1 MHRLHLLGLNHTTAP
16 LAVRER
22 LAFPPASRAAAL
34 SAFGQRFPGS
44 EAVLLSTCN
53 RVELY
58 VARAPGGHPKAE
70 EVADFVGSLHGLPA
84 DVFRSHLYHQ
94 SERAMVEHLFA
105 VAASLDSM
113 VLGET
118 QILGQVREA
127 YDAARAAGTAGGL
140 LNPLFQKAVA
150 VGKQV
155 LRETPLAEGRQSV
168 AGAAVAYAGQVFD
181 SLANKSVLSIGAGK
195 MARLVLRGFADQHPK
210 RLLVCNRDG
219 DKAAALAREFGGEA
233 AAFERLDDHLAAVD
247 VVITSTGSATP
258 IVTAQRFAA
267 VHRRRR
273 YRPIFLID
281 IALPRD
287 VEAAVG
293 ELENVYLYNLDD
305 LQRVVAETQ
314 AGRRE
319 SVVDANRIVAGA
331 VDEYVAAHRARAL
344 GPTIDALFKRSHQLA
359 RDEVDRQSGLSEA
372 ERQQRYELARRIVNK
387 LLHAPV
393 QALRR
398 ADAGHGPGYVHAV
411 EQLFRL
417 PGEVSATEAPGPGE
431 DRAEKEEHGS

>member
-22 LAFPPASRAAAL
+22 LAFSPAARTAAL
-34 SAFGQRFPGS
+34 AAFRQRFADC

-58 VARAPGGHPKAE
+58 VARAAGGHPRAD
-70 EVADFVGSLHGLPA
+70 EVADFVAGLHGLPA
-84 DVFRSHLYHQ
+84 DTFRSHLYHQ
-94 SERAMVEHLFA
+94 SERPMVEHLFN

-181 SLANKSVLSIGAGK
+181 TLSNKSVLCIGAGK
-195 MARLVLRGFADQHPK
+195 MARLVLRGFADQRPK

-219 DKAAALAREFGGEA
+219 AKADALASEFGGEA
-233 AAFERLDDHLAAVD
+233 APFERLDDHLAAVD
-247 VVITSTGSATP
+247 VVITSTGSAEP
-258 IVTAQRFAA
+258 IITAAHFAA
-267 VHRRRR
+267 VHKRRR

-305 LQRVVAETQ
+305 LQRVVAETH

-319 SVVDANRIVAGA
+319 SVEDARRIVATA
-331 VDEYVAAHRARAL
+331 VDEYVAAHRVRLL

-359 RDEVDRQSGLSEA
+359 RDEVDKLPLASDA

-387 LLHAPV
+387 MLHDPI

-398 ADAGHGPGYVHAV
+398 ADAAHGPQYVHAM

-417 PGEVSATEAPGPGE
+417 PGTTPPPGDAGGADDPG
-431 DRAEKEEHGS
+431 